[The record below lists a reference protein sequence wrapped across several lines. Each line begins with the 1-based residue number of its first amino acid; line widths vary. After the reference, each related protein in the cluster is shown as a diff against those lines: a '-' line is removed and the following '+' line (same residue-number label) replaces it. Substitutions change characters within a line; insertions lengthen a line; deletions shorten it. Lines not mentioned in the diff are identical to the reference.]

1 MPCPAL
7 PSTSTSPCCHG
18 PSSEPD
24 GEIAWELIRLAQASV
39 ADTAIV
45 PLQDALGLGS
55 DARMNTPGTAGG
67 NWSWRFAWQDVPY
80 WIAPQLAELAELYG
94 RLPGTGAKDTAY
106 RQSVLDD

>member
-1 MPCPAL
+1 
-7 PSTSTSPCCHG
+7 
-18 PSSEPD
+18 
-24 GEIAWELIRLAQASV
+24 
-39 ADTAIV
+39 
-45 PLQDALGLGS
+45 
-55 DARMNTPGTAGG
+55 MNTPGTAGG